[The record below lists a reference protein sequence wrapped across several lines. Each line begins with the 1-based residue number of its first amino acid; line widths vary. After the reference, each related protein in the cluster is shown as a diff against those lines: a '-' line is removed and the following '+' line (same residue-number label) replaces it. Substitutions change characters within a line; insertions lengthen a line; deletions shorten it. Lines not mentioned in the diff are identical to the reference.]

1 MISYGYHHL
10 VSIDIDTNKTYLKEM
25 MEAKEMKKF
34 RVIVKVDGKFKEDFI
49 AAKTVVNLTVGGYL
63 DILKDGKR
71 LEVTITEYKPVF

>member
-1 MISYGYHHL
+1 
-10 VSIDIDTNKTYLKEM
+10 
-25 MEAKEMKKF
+25 MKKF
-34 RVIVKVDGKFKEDFI
+34 RVIVKVDGKVKEDFI